1 MSAAGAA
8 SSSCVVAD
16 RVALIARAAHH
27 TPAQVDF
34 SASVDDAFLAE
45 WGVEKG
51 TRKLISHEERGA
63 ILSRLDGESYK
74 CNAGGSLSNTLVALS
89 RLGAGAASPLRVGLA
104 AATGSDALGDF
115 YTAKMEKAGVGIASS
130 PLAGGTTGTV
140 IVLTTPDAQRTF
152 LSFLG
157 DSARL
162 PRLEG
167 VKGAK
172 LLLVEGYLLEQAE
185 TADEIASVVRDAR
198 AAGVLVALTC
208 ADVGVVRSC
217 QAAFRTVLSAGVD
230 VLFANAAEAAQLA
243 GVSDAGEAAAL
254 LAQSVGLAV
263 VTDGSRGAHLASA
276 GVRLHAPPHW
286 TEEAPV
292 DTCGAGDAYAAGVLH
307 SLLNRASLACAGA
320 FGARVARAVIS
331 RNGAR
336 LRDEDAAALAATFP
350 ALARAS

>member
-1 MSAAGAA
+1 
-8 SSSCVVAD
+8 V
-16 RVALIARAAHH
+16 
-27 TPAQVDF
+27 PQVDF
-34 SASVDDAFLAE
+34 SACVDDAFLE
-45 WGVEKG
+45 ELGVEKG

-63 ILSRLDGESYK
+63 VLSRLDGESYK

-104 AATGSDALGDF
+104 AAVGSDALGDF
-115 YTAKMEKAGVGIASS
+115 YQAKMSKAGVGVAST
-130 PLAGGTTGTV
+130 PLEGGTTGTV

-162 PRLEG
+162 PQL
-167 VKGAK
+167 GAEVAGSQ

-185 TADEIASVVRDAR
+185 TADAIAAVVREAR

-217 QAAFRTVLSAGVD
+217 KAAFHTVLAAGVD
-230 VLFANAAEAAQLA
+230 VLFANAAEATELVGEVEA
-243 GVSDAGEAAAL
+243 SDAAVAL
-254 LAQSVGLAV
+254 ARTAGLAV
-263 VTDGSRGAHLASA
+263 VTDGSRGAYLATKS
-276 GVRLHAPPHW
+276 VRLHAPPHW
-286 TEEAPV
+286 TDTAPV

-307 SLLNRASLACAGA
+307 SLLNQASLACAGA

-336 LRDEDAAALAATFP
+336 LRDEDAAMLSCTVFPGLAA
-350 ALARAS
+350 ANVM

>member
-1 MSAAGAA
+1 
-8 SSSCVVAD
+8 
-16 RVALIARAAHH
+16 
-27 TPAQVDF
+27 
-34 SASVDDAFLAE
+34 VDDAFLASL
-45 WGVEKG
+45 GVEKG
-51 TRKLISHEERGA
+51 GRRLISHEERGEV
-63 ILSRLDGESYK
+63 LRRLDGESYK

-89 RLGAGAASPLRVGLA
+89 RLGSAAGAPIPVGLA
-104 AATGSDALGDF
+104 GCVGGDALGDF
-115 YTAKMEKAGVGIASS
+115 YRAKMRRAGVSFVSEPA
-130 PLAGGTTGTV
+130 ADGTTGTV
-140 IVLTTPDAQRTF
+140 VVLTTPDAQRTF

-157 DSARL
+157 TSGEVR
-162 PRLEG
+162 
-167 VKGAK
+167 GAGELGRHPPQ
-172 LLLVEGYLLEQAE
+172 LLLIEGYLLEA
-185 TADEIASVVRDAR
+185 ADAVAALESVVLAAR
-198 AAGVLVALTC
+198 AAGSLVALTC
-208 ADVGVVRSC
+208 ADVGVVRGC